1 MTDPRLF
8 LSCCWFEPR
17 GVVTHVL
24 MYMTTLHSWFCYYW
38 HYTRRRL
45 QQLFVSVGRSVRRSH
60 QLIPFDTALFHL
72 QWLCS
77 LVYGHIVEHWLCC
90 SDVSMSRLSR
100 QTRTP
105 DTTAVTQTNTE
116 SVGITL
122 TTELASY

>member
-1 MTDPRLF
+1 
-8 LSCCWFEPR
+8 
-17 GVVTHVL
+17 
-24 MYMTTLHSWFCYYW
+24 MYVTTLHSWFCYYW
-38 HYTRRRL
+38 HYTVDDCNNCSC
-45 QQLFVSVGRSVRRSH
+45 QSVGRFAGH
-60 QLIPFDTALFHL
+60 IKLIPIDTALFHL
-72 QWLCS
+72 QWSCS

-122 TTELASY
+122 TTDLASY